1 LIKGLPFSTSFLL
14 NKGVDKMSVSMKD
27 IKELRERTG
36 AGVLDCKNALNE
48 TDGDIEAAIDHLREK
63 GMSDAAKRSGRIAA
77 EGIVNVL
84 INDDRDIG
92 LIVEVNSETDFVAKN
107 DNFVNLVDNISKH
120 IMLSNAKDVEE
131 LNSENWFEDENKTV
145 ERVVKEAIASIGENI
160 NLRRFKKINT
170 DGFLFG
176 YIHLNGK
183 IGVLAEF
190 KGEQNED
197 TLKTA
202 KNIAMHIAASN
213 PDFLSRD
220 DVDSEVIE
228 KERKIIMEQLKNEGK
243 PEHILDQIVDGKIN
257 KYYTQICLLEQE
269 YIRDTDL
276 KVQEVLDDSDIS
288 IEQFVRYEIGE
299 GIERKQENFAEEVM
313 AEVNKND

>member
-1 LIKGLPFSTSFLL
+1 
-14 NKGVDKMSVSMKD
+14 MSVSMKD

-48 TDGDIEAAIDHLREK
+48 TDGDVEAAIDYLREK
-63 GMSDAAKRSGRIAA
+63 GMSDAAKKSGRVAA

-84 INDDRDIG
+84 INDDRNEG

-107 DNFVNLVDNISKH
+107 DNFRNLVDNISNH
-120 IMLSNAKDVEE
+120 IMQSQANDVDE
-131 LNSENWFEDENKTV
+131 LNSEKWFNDESKTV
-145 ERVVKEAIASIGENI
+145 ETIVKEAIASIGENI
-160 NLRRFKKINT
+160 NLRRFEKMTT
-170 DGFLFG
+170 DGFLYG

-213 PDFLSRD
+213 PEFLNRD

-243 PEHILDQIVDGKIN
+243 PEHILEQIVEGKIN
-257 KYYTQICLLEQE
+257 KYYTQICLVEQE

-276 KVQEVLDDSDIS
+276 QVKEVLEDSDIS
-288 IEQFVRYEIGE
+288 IEQFVRYELGE
-299 GIERKQENFAEEVM
+299 GIEKKQEDFAEEVM